1 MSLVALVAGIAM
13 KCLGLDLSW
22 TGMFRIAARGGEP
35 GPQAS
40 YLDGAMGD
48 VYRRAKLH
56 LDATTVGYEAGKNGR
71 AGKVAARG
79 KRHLAESQESQAES
93 LLVWRV
99 GIQTG
104 AKWMLPVLPAR
115 QCYLPVVVANLGC

>member
-1 MSLVALVAGIAM
+1 
-13 KCLGLDLSW
+13 
-22 TGMFRIAARGGEP
+22 MFRIAARGGEP

-71 AGKVAARG
+71 AGKVAGAECATLLRMAPRVGTLKVDRARWRARKAPPCGMDRWTCLTGGELG
-79 KRHLAESQESQAES
+79 KVAGAESATLLRAKSQESQAES
-93 LLVWRV
+93 L
-99 GIQTG
+99 
-104 AKWMLPVLPAR
+104 ALPVTA
-115 QCYLPVVVANLGC
+115 